1 MAGRDQI
8 PGFYAIYVT
17 DSQLIRYCHIA
28 IVSILAARPLQA
40 LPWLP
45 DNWLWC
51 SSQTATDRTGTQ
63 ALTDN
68 QPYLQTYI
76 EEQDL
81 AEQMIPAVGSL
92 YRNRGVI
99 VTVFGRKL
107 MNGSTIDIVKA
118 HQQALQVVGERVSVV
133 DTSAVLKCIKAINPG
148 SSRIDIGKLAFQA
161 RQQGA
166 LENSASLTAYVEQTL
181 SAVPDSPSVLNEP
194 RDVVLYGFG
203 RIGRILARLLIE
215 RTTSNNPLRLRA
227 IVVRGGREGDLR
239 KRASLLRR
247 DSIHGPFNGHITVDE
262 TQSAIIANGNFIKV
276 IYANQPEDID
286 YTQYDIHNALIVDN
300 TGVFKDEA
308 SLGRH
313 LVPNGAAK
321 VLLTA
326 PAGGKIK
333 NIVYGVNHDMI
344 DMDDKILCAASCTTN
359 AITPVLKVIN
369 DQFGVTNGH
378 VETVHSYTNDQ
389 NLIDNYH
396 SAERR
401 GRSAPLN
408 MVLTSTGAAKAVA
421 KALPEL
427 AGKLTGNAIRVPT
440 PNVSMAVCN
449 LNLNTATTRDELNE
463 FVREMAFNSNLHQ
476 QINYSYSTEVVSTDF
491 VGTPEP
497 AIFDSVATIV
507 EGNRCVLYV
516 WYDNEFGYSTQ
527 VLRVMQHMVGLSIIN
542 VP

>member
-1 MAGRDQI
+1 MS
-8 PGFYAIYVT
+8 T
-17 DSQLIRYCHIA
+17 
-28 IVSILAARPLQA
+28 AANHLEV
-40 LPWLP
+40 
-45 DNWLWC
+45 
-51 SSQTATDRTGTQ
+51 
-63 ALTDN
+63 
-68 QPYLQTYI
+68 YI
-76 EEQDL
+76 QEQGL
-81 AEQMIPAVGSL
+81 AEAMIPAVGSL
-92 YRNRGVI
+92 YRERGVI

-107 MNGSTIDIVKA
+107 MNASAIEIIKA
-118 HQQALQVVGERVSVV
+118 HQQAQQVVGESVSLVQ
-133 DTSAVLKCIKAINPG
+133 TSAVLDVISALAPG
-148 SSRIDIGKLAFQA
+148 SSRIDIGKLAFSSRQEQA
-161 RQQGA
+161 LDNPDKLRDF
-166 LENSASLTAYVEQTL
+166 LTTILADL
-181 SAVPDSPSVLNEP
+181 PDQPSVLSEP

-215 RTTSNNPLRLRA
+215 RTTSKNPVRLRA
-227 IVVRGGREGDLR
+227 IVVRGGSDGDLR

-247 DSIHGPFNGHITVDE
+247 DSIHGPFNGHINVDE
-262 TQSAIIANGNFIKV
+262 ANSAIIANGNFIKV
-276 IYANQPEDID
+276 IYASQPEDID
-286 YTQYDIHNALIVDN
+286 YTQYGISNALIVDN
-300 TGVFKDEA
+300 TGVFKDEEA
-308 SLGRH
+308 LRRH
-313 LVPNGAAK
+313 LVPNGASK

-344 DMDDKILCAASCTTN
+344 DTADDVVCAASCTTN
-359 AITPVLKVIN
+359 AITPVLKIIN
-369 DQFGVTNGH
+369 DRFGVQNGH
-378 VETVHSYTNDQ
+378 VETVHSFTNDQ

-396 SAERR
+396 KAERR

-449 LNLNTATTRDELNE
+449 LNLATSTTRDELNDY
-463 FVREMAFNSNLHQ
+463 VREMAYHSSLNQ

-507 EGNRCVLYV
+507 EDNRCVLYV

-527 VLRVMQHMVGLSIIN
+527 VLRCMQHMLGLSIVNI
-542 VP
+542 PA

>member
-1 MAGRDQI
+1 M
-8 PGFYAIYVT
+8 T
-17 DSQLIRYCHIA
+17 E
-28 IVSILAARPLQA
+28 
-40 LPWLP
+40 
-45 DNWLWC
+45 
-51 SSQTATDRTGTQ
+51 SSTH
-63 ALTDN
+63 LTN
-68 QPYLQTYI
+68 YI
-76 EEQDL
+76 EEQGL

-99 VTVFGRKL
+99 ITVFGRKL
-107 MNGSTIDIVKA
+107 MNGSTIDIIKA
-118 HQQALQVVGERVSVV
+118 HRQAQQVVGEKVSL
-133 DTSAVLKCIKAINPG
+133 DETIAILNIISQLQPG
-148 SSRIDIGKLAFQA
+148 SSRVDIGKLAFAARQAGVDSDQA
-161 RQQGA
+161 R
-166 LENSASLTAYVEQTL
+166 LEGFVRDAMQE
-181 SAVPDSPSVLNEP
+181 VPNTPSVLDKP

-215 RTTSNNPLRLRA
+215 RTTSSNPLRLRA
-227 IVVRGGREGDLR
+227 IVVRGGKPGDLQ

-262 TQSAIIANGNFIKV
+262 EKSAIIANGNFIKV
-276 IYANQPEDID
+276 IYASQPEDID
-286 YTQYDIHNALIVDN
+286 YTAYGIENALIVDN

-313 LVPNGAAK
+313 LVPKGASK

-326 PAGGKIK
+326 PAGGAIK
-333 NIVYGVNHDMI
+333 NIVYGVNDDMI
-344 DMDDKILCAASCTTN
+344 ADEDTIVCAASCTTN
-359 AITPVLKVIN
+359 AITPVLKIIN
-369 DQFGVTNGH
+369 DRFGINNGH

-408 MVLTSTGAAKAVA
+408 MVLTSTGAAKAVS

-427 AGKLTGNAIRVPT
+427 EGKLTGNAIRVPT

-449 LNLNTATTRDELNE
+449 LNLDKATTRDELNDY
-463 FVREMAFNSNLHQ
+463 VREIAYNSALSQ
-476 QINYSYSTEVVSTDF
+476 QISYSYSTEVVSTDF

-507 EGNRCVLYV
+507 DGNRCVLYV

-527 VLRVMQHMVGLSIIN
+527 VLRVMQHMVGLHIQN
-542 VP
+542 VPAR

>member
-1 MAGRDQI
+1 MRI
-8 PGFYAIYVT
+8 T
-17 DSQLIRYCHIA
+17 T
-28 IVSILAARPLQA
+28 IVS
-40 LPWLP
+40 
-45 DNWLWC
+45 N
-51 SSQTATDRTGTQ
+51 TQ
-63 ALTDN
+63 NHLES
-68 QPYLQTYI
+68 YI

-81 AEQMIPAVGSL
+81 AERMIPSVGSL

-107 MNGSTIDIVKA
+107 MNGSTIDIIKA
-118 HQQALQVVGERVSVV
+118 HQLAQQVVGERVSVQE
-133 DTSAVLKCIKAINPG
+133 TGAVLNVIEQLNPG
-148 SSRIDIGKLAFQA
+148 SSRIDIGKLAHGA
-161 RQQGA
+161 RTSGA
-166 LENSASLTAYVEQTL
+166 ASLADYVTSAL
-181 SAVPDSPSVLNEP
+181 SNIPNSPSVLAQP

-227 IVVRGGREGDLR
+227 IVVRGGKQGDLR

-247 DSIHGPFNGHITVDE
+247 DSIHGPFNGHITIDE
-262 TQSAIIANGNFIKV
+262 EQSAIIANGNFIKV

-286 YTQYDIHNALIVDN
+286 YTEYGIENALIVDN

-308 SLGRH
+308 ALGRH
-313 LVPNGAAK
+313 LVPKGSAK

-326 PAGGKIK
+326 PASGSIK
-333 NIVYGVNHDMI
+333 NIVYGVNDDMI
-344 DMDDKILCAASCTTN
+344 DPEDKIVCAASCTTN

-369 DQFGVTNGH
+369 DRFGIVNGH

-408 MVLTSTGAAKAVA
+408 MVITSTGAAKAVS

-449 LNLNTATTRDELNE
+449 LNMNKETTRDELND
-463 FVREMAFNSNLHQ
+463 FVREMAFNSDLYQ
-476 QINYSYSTEVVSTDF
+476 QINYSFSTEVVSTDF

-507 EGNRCVLYV
+507 DGSRCVLYV
-516 WYDNEFGYSTQ
+516 WYDNEYGYSTQ
-527 VLRVMQHMVGLSIIN
+527 VLRVMQHMVGLNIVN

>member
-1 MAGRDQI
+1 MSAN
-8 PGFYAIYVT
+8 
-17 DSQLIRYCHIA
+17 SSH
-28 IVSILAARPLQA
+28 LQ
-40 LPWLP
+40 
-45 DNWLWC
+45 N
-51 SSQTATDRTGTQ
+51 
-63 ALTDN
+63 
-68 QPYLQTYI
+68 YI
-76 EEQDL
+76 QEQGL
-81 AEQMIPAVGSL
+81 AENMIPAVGSL
-92 YRNRGVI
+92 YRTRGVI
-99 VTVFGRKL
+99 ITVFGRKL
-107 MNGSTIDIVKA
+107 MNGSTIDIIKA
-118 HQQALQVVGERVSVV
+118 HQQAVQVAGEAISLSE
-133 DTSAVLKCIKAINPG
+133 TSAVLSCITDIQPG
-148 SSRIDIGKLAFQA
+148 SSRIDIGKLAHTA
-161 RQQGA
+161 RQERVSGDPAA
-166 LENSASLTAYVEQTL
+166 LKQFVEDVL
-181 SAVPDSPSVLNEP
+181 RAVPDTPSVLEQP

-215 RTTSNNPLRLRA
+215 RTTSSNPLRLRA
-227 IVVRGGREGDLR
+227 VVVRGGRDGDLR

-247 DSIHGPFNGHITVDE
+247 DSIHGPFNGHISVDE
-262 TQSAIIANGNFIKV
+262 EQSAIIANGNFIKV

-286 YTQYDIHNALIVDN
+286 YTAYGIDNALIVDN
-300 TGVFKDEA
+300 TGVFKDEE
-308 SLGRH
+308 SLSRH
-313 LVPNGAAK
+313 LVPAGAAK

-326 PAGGKIK
+326 PAGGAIK
-333 NIVYGVNHDMI
+333 NIVYGVNDHMI
-344 DMDDKILCAASCTTN
+344 NDSDRILCAASCTTN

-369 DQFGVTNGH
+369 DKFGVENGH

-396 SAERR
+396 KAERR

-449 LNLNTATTRDELNE
+449 LNLSTSTTRDELND
-463 FVREMAFNSNLHQ
+463 FVRDMAFNSNMHQ

-507 EGNRCVLYV
+507 EGNRCVIYV

-527 VLRVMQHMVGLSIIN
+527 VLRCMQHMVGLKIAN
-542 VP
+542 VPAS